1 MRPLSAF
8 AAADRRRVRVVLT
21 DFDDTITTDGRL
33 TAAAYAAVEA
43 LNAAGLIVVPVT
55 GGSAGWCDHIARAW
69 PVAAVVGE
77 NGAFYFRY
85 DPATRRLARRFV
97 LGEAA
102 RAEARTRLADLSR
115 RILASVPGTA
125 LAPDQA
131 YRDADLA
138 VDLYGGPTPLD
149 GPRIDRVIAL
159 MRDAGVTA
167 KLSSVHVNGYIGS
180 YEKLSTSRLLFAEC
194 FDLDLDADRDA
205 VVYIGD
211 SPNDAA
217 MFAHF
222 PHSIGVANVA
232 DWLDRLTA
240 LPAYVTP
247 SRGGAGFAEV
257 AAVLL
262 AGR

>member
-43 LNAAGLIVVPVT
+43 LSAAGLVVVPVT

-85 DPATRRLARRFV
+85 DPATRRLVRRFV
-97 LGEAA
+97 LDEAV
-102 RAEARTRLADLSR
+102 RAESRTRLADLSR
-115 RILASVPGTA
+115 RILATVPGTT

-138 VDLYGGPTPLD
+138 IDLHGGPIPLD
-149 GPRIDRVIAL
+149 APRIDRVIAL

-167 KLSSVHVNGYIGS
+167 KVSSVHINGYIGG
-180 YEKLSTSRLLFAEC
+180 YDKLSTSRLLFAEC
-194 FDLDLDADRDA
+194 FDLDLDTDRDA

-211 SPNDAA
+211 SPNDVA

>member
-8 AAADRRRVRVVLT
+8 AAADRRRVRIVLT

-85 DPATRRLARRFV
+85 DPAMRRLTRRFV
-97 LGEAA
+97 LDEAA

-138 VDLYGGPTPLD
+138 VDLHGGPTPLD

-167 KLSSVHVNGYIGS
+167 KLSSVHINGYIGS
-180 YEKLSTSRLLFAEC
+180 YDKLSTSRLLFAEC

-222 PHSIGVANVA
+222 PHSIGVANIA